1 MKLLLGK
8 DRHGKHNGFTLVEL
22 LVVIA
27 IIGLLSTV
35 AVVSMTA
42 ARIKARDTKRATTL
56 KQIMTALELYNDNVG
71 HYPITTTYACFDC
84 TSYVSSAV
92 VTPASTNLTTALAPY
107 LPQAPV
113 DPSGWGSTDQGYLYM
128 SLDGINFKLFSWR
141 RPENINNYG
150 SWPIDPSR
158 CVSILANG
166 NCSSGVNTVSIWSGS
181 AGAVY

>member
-1 MKLLLGK
+1 MKK
-8 DRHGKHNGFTLVEL
+8 FIRKERNVKRNGFTLVEL

-35 AVVSMTA
+35 AVVSMSTA
-42 ARIKARDTKRATTL
+42 RVKARDIKRATTL

-84 TSYVSSAV
+84 TSYVNSAV
-92 VTPASTNLTTALAPY
+92 ITPASTNLTTALAPY
-107 LPQAPV
+107 LPNAPI
-113 DPSGWGSTDQGYLYM
+113 DPSGWGSTDQGYLYQ
-128 SLDGINFKLFSWR
+128 SLDGVNFKLFSWR

-158 CVSILANG
+158 CASILANG
-166 NCSSGVNTVSIWSGS
+166 NCSSGVNTVSLWNGS
-181 AGAVY
+181 AGANY